1 MTSIEGGM
9 VSTDDPEI
17 YQFCRMFR
25 SHGMVREASSDTLKN
40 EYIEEYP
47 DLNSDFIFTEAAY
60 NFRST
65 EINAVLASNQ
75 LKRLDAN
82 NKRRNE
88 NYYTFMNNLGSEK
101 FRTDLN
107 HEGNSNYA
115 FTPILNEP
123 DFNLRDKIEEK
134 LNKYDIEFRRGLS
147 GGGSQ
152 IRQPYIEKY
161 IKNFNIKINGLYKAP
176 DPLDYPEAD
185 HCHHF
190 GWYIGNYPELGEA
203 KINYITEILNE
214 D

>member
-1 MTSIEGGM
+1 MQKFGI
-9 VSTDDPEI
+9 
-17 YQFCRMFR
+17 
-25 SHGMVREASSDTLKN
+25 
-40 EYIEEYP
+40 
-47 DLNSDFIFTEAAY
+47 IFTEAAY

-75 LKRLDAN
+75 LKRLDQN

-88 NYYTFMNNLGSEK
+88 NYYTFMNNLDSEK
-101 FRTDLN
+101 FRTNLN

-134 LNKYDIEFRRGLS
+134 LYKYDIEFRRGLS

-161 IKNFNIKINGLYKAP
+161 VKNVLAF
-176 DPLDYPEAD
+176 
-185 HCHHF
+185 
-190 GWYIGNYPELGEA
+190 
-203 KINYITEILNE
+203 
-214 D
+214 